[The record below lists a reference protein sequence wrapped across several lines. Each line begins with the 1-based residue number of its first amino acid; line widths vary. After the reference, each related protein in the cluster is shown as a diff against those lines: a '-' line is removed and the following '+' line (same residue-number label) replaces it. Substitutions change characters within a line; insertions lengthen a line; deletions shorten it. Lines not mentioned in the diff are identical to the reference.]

1 MTASDDRPARGFIQ
15 LFRPG
20 PACFARSSQS
30 VILSFFSSSSTL
42 LCHFLLSVQQAG
54 GTNATILPTF
64 SCFVVVHF
72 CDILFSSVISPQIP
86 EICASLLLLFIPAFL
101 SCFFLMR
108 LPFFLFRFLLFP
120 LQSLQTGFGR
130 HPHSLRL
137 FRTVGHKG
145 LLLSGICVYSPWGLQ
160 TVVLRLL
167 CGLLCLRCRAEE

>member
-20 PACFARSSQS
+20 LLVLLEALKVSFCHSSHRPPP
-30 VILSFFSSSSTL
+30 L

-54 GTNATILPTF
+54 STNATILPTS

-86 EICASLLLLFIPAFL
+86 EICASLLLLFIPSFL
-101 SCFFLMR
+101 SCFFLLR

-130 HPHSLRL
+130 HPHSLRF

-145 LLLSGICVYSPWGLQ
+145 LLLSGICVHSPWGLQ